1 MDELP
6 TDDQFVTDLRLFAIG
21 GGFREMRPTDALDRL
36 VGLACVDA
44 RARRDGIGMDDALR
58 AIVIE
63 CLDEQLDDERREAMS
78 IFLQTRV
85 SGYGRDV
92 GVRRERAGRLLTSR
106 RPGGL
111 SGRTWEREYEVSA
124 CRLVARGLRE
134 RELAIR
140 RRPQPSAALQRER
153 VVIAIMPFKA
163 DPSAAV
169 HPLLVEG
176 FVDETLAWLS
186 RVGSLTVLSP
196 SAVAE
201 WADAPHP
208 LRAARSIAGVTVVLS
223 GALRR
228 FGDELQLH
236 VRLDDTA
243 TGATLWADR
252 LSFGEHGLP
261 EAQTKLAES
270 VTSVL
275 GMNLTAGERRSL
287 EAGHGIDPAAHEL
300 YLRGRGLVARNT
312 EADIEIALTLL
323 GEAIAIDDSLAAAH
337 AYKGYA
343 LWRRYFSGWPGQ
355 GDLLSDALNCVNAA
369 IDRNPDSIAA
379 RLTRIRICWDLG
391 RHEDG
396 IRDGARAARE
406 APDSGEAHLALA
418 RSLNNAGLADLAL
431 PITRHVLQRNPA
443 DVTARKLLI
452 WNAFM
457 SGNPAAALD
466 QGQPFLRLHP
476 SDANTAWAVGGA
488 ALALAQHA
496 TARRIVNRGLA
507 ADPGDVTLWLLAGYV
522 ERDAG
527 DERAAVTAWKQGRE
541 AAYARMEPSPAN
553 ARLRAWL
560 ASILACLGEASDAQA
575 EITESLTA
583 QRDNAYLNYRAAG
596 AFAELGDTTSAI
608 RHLRLAID
616 GGFRSV
622 QLLEFEQ
629 QRLMLHPLRH
639 HDRFLRLRTTLRE
652 RVSALH
658 DRYAPLVESITTN
671 QGADG
676 DGSKR

>member
-1 MDELP
+1 VDDDLP
-6 TDDQFVTDLRLFAIG
+6 SGDQLATDLRRFGIG
-21 GGFREMRPTDALDRL
+21 GGFREMRSTDALDRL

-44 RARRDGIGMDDALR
+44 RARRDGIGMDEALR

-63 CLDEQLDDERREAMS
+63 CLDEQLDEGRREAMT

-92 GVRRERAGRLLTSR
+92 GVRRERAGRMMTSR

-111 SGRTWEREYEVSA
+111 SGRTWEREYEVPT
-124 CRLVARGLRE
+124 CELVSRGLRE
-134 RELAIR
+134 RELAAR
-140 RRPQPSAALQRER
+140 RRPQPPPAAGREPVVLAILPFR
-153 VVIAIMPFKA
+153 V
-163 DPSAAV
+163 DPGVAV
-169 HPLLVEG
+169 HPLVVEG
-176 FVDETLAWLS
+176 FVDETLTWLA

-196 SAVAE
+196 TAVAE
-201 WADAPHP
+201 WAEAPQP

-223 GALRR
+223 GVLRR

-243 TGATLWADR
+243 TGAMRWADR
-252 LSFGEHGLP
+252 LSFGERGLA
-261 EAQTKLAES
+261 EAQTRLAES

-275 GMNLTAGERRSL
+275 GMNLTTGELRSL
-287 EAGHGIDPAAHEL
+287 EAGHGTDPAAHEL

-312 EADIEIALTLL
+312 EADIAIALTLL
-323 GEAIAIDDSLAAAH
+323 DEAIAIDDNLAAAH

-355 GDLLSDALNCVNAA
+355 GDLLHDALDCVNAA
-369 IDRNPDSIAA
+369 IDRNPDSIPA

-396 IRDGARAARE
+396 VRDGARAARQ
-406 APDSGEAHLALA
+406 APASGDAHLAFA

-431 PITRHVLQRNPA
+431 PITRQVLQRNPA

-452 WNAFM
+452 WNTFM
-457 SGNPAAALD
+457 TGNLGTALD
-466 QGQPFLRLHP
+466 RGRPFLRLHP

-488 ALALAQHA
+488 ALALSEHE
-496 TARRIVNRGLA
+496 TARRIVGRGLD
-507 ADPGDVTLWLLAGYV
+507 ADPGDATLWLLAGYV

-527 DERAAVTAWKQGRE
+527 DEQAAVTAWEHGRE
-541 AAYARMEPSPAN
+541 AVSARLDPSPGN
-553 ARLRAWL
+553 ARLRVWL
-560 ASILACLGEASDAQA
+560 ASILACLGEARDARA
-575 EITESLTA
+575 EIARALAYHGE
-583 QRDNAYLNYRAAG
+583 NAYLNYRAAG
-596 AFAELGDTTSAI
+596 VCAELRDTTSALK
-608 RHLRLAID
+608 HLRRAID

-629 QRLMLHPLRH
+629 RLALDALRDHPQ
-639 HDRFLRLRTTLRE
+639 FARLRDTLRE
-652 RVSALH
+652 RVKDLH
-658 DRYAPLVESITTN
+658 DRYAPLVDCITTN
-671 QGADG
+671 
-676 DGSKR
+676 